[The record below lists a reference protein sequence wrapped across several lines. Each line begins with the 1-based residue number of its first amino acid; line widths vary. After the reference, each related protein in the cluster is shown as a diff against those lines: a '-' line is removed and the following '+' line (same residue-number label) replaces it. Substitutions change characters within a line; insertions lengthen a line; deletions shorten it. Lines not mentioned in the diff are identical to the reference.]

1 MYHTLLTFVFKTD
14 SFEDAIK
21 NNATVFYEAIKN
33 FYKLSFLDE
42 QAKIK
47 KFWDGFNKLNLP
59 FLLKLLPVE

>member
-21 NNATVFYEAIKN
+21 NDATVFYETIKN

-47 KFWDGFNKLNLP
+47 KFW
-59 FLLKLLPVE
+59 